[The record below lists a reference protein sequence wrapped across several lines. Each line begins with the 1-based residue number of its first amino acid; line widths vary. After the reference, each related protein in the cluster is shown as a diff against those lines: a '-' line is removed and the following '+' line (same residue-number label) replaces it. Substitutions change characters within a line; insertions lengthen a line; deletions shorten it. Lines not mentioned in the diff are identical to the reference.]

1 MWVHELIGCMVQ
13 TTDGTNRGRIESV
26 MDNPAADLLVLESG
40 ILVPVVFALGGP
52 VDGVLLVDTPD
63 GLFELLDS

>member
-1 MWVHELIGCMVQ
+1 MHELIGCMVQ

>member
-40 ILVPVVFALGGP
+40 ILVPVIFALGGP
-52 VDGVLLVDTPD
+52 VDGVLLVETPD

>member
-1 MWVHELIGCMVQ
+1 
-13 TTDGTNRGRIESV
+13 

-40 ILVPVVFALGGP
+40 VLIPVVFAVGGP
-52 VDGVLLVDTPD
+52 VDGVLIVDTPD